1 MPLPPPR
8 GDGIIAR
15 KDSATYRWPFPPSPP
30 LPPPLTARL
39 RHVLTPHA
47 YVPGGG
53 LVAMVALPNVGL
65 MMFLALI
72 AAASIAGGTS
82 ASLLTIG
89 HRRMQVLVSLTG
101 GVMLG
106 VGTLHLLPHA
116 FFQLNHDIDRTVF
129 WVLAGFFLM
138 FLLERAFHGHA
149 HHAADGTHDEHDDPH
164 DHAHAHASPCAHT
177 HPATGSRWAWLGA
190 FAGLALHSLADGA
203 ALAASVQADSE
214 HGAGLL
220 SGFATFVAIVLHKP
234 FDSLMIA
241 TLTIASGMKAGRR
254 RLVTLTYATMVPL
267 GTLAFRASLGLAP
280 QHADD
285 ILGVAM
291 AMAAGAFLCIAAA
304 DLLPEVEFHSHDRL
318 LLTAALTVGIA
329 LAWGMTVLE
338 HASGMHTLHA
348 GEHEVHRHGHAHDA
362 PVEQ

>member
-1 MPLPPPR
+1 MLTLP
-8 GDGIIAR
+8 AC
-15 KDSATYRWPFPPSPP
+15 
-30 LPPPLTARL
+30 
-39 RHVLTPHA
+39 VL
-47 YVPGGG
+47 GGG
-53 LVAMVALPNVGL
+53 LLATVWLPNVGL

-72 AAASIAGGTS
+72 AVASIAGGTS

-89 HRRMQVLVSLTG
+89 HRRMQILVSLTG

-106 VGTLHLLPHA
+106 VGILHLLPHA
-116 FFQLNHDIDRTVF
+116 FFQLHHDIDRTAF

-149 HHAADGTHDEHDDPH
+149 HHAADGTHEGH
-164 DHAHAHASPCAHT
+164 DHDHGHT
-177 HPATGSRWAWLGA
+177 HGA

-203 ALAASVQADSE
+203 ALAASVQADGE

-254 RLVTLTYATMVPL
+254 RLVTLIYATMVPL

-280 QHADD
+280 DHADD
-285 ILGVAM
+285 ILGGAM

-318 LLTAALTVGIA
+318 LLTASLTIGIA

-338 HASGMHTLHA
+338 HASGMHSLHA
-348 GEHEVHRHGHAHDA
+348 GEHEVHGHDHGEKASA
-362 PVEQ
+362 EN

>member
-1 MPLPPPR
+1 MSYAPLS
-8 GDGIIAR
+8 GLLCA
-15 KDSATYRWPFPPSPP
+15 SVS
-30 LPPPLTARL
+30 LPDI
-39 RHVLTPHA
+39 
-47 YVPGGG
+47 G
-53 LVAMVALPNVGL
+53 LV
-65 MMFLALI
+65 MFLMLI
-72 AAASIAGGTS
+72 AGASIAGGTS
-82 ASLLTIG
+82 AALLTVG
-89 HRRMQVLVSLTG
+89 HRRMQVLLSLTG

-106 VGTLHLLPHA
+106 VGILHLLPHA
-116 FFQLNHDIDRTVF
+116 FFQLAHDIDRTAF

-149 HHAADGTHDEHDDPH
+149 HHAADGSHEAHPHHIPEHGGHESDPVQIHPLGDHSHRTH
-164 DHAHAHASPCAHT
+164 AAA
-177 HPATGSRWAWLGA
+177 GSRWAWLGA

-203 ALAASVQADSE
+203 ALAASVQADGE

-220 SGFATFVAIVLHKP
+220 SGFATFVAVVLHKP

-241 TLTIASGMKAGRR
+241 TLTIAAGMQAFRR

-267 GTLAFRASLGLAP
+267 GAVAFRASLGLAP
-280 QHADD
+280 EHADD
-285 ILGVAM
+285 ILGIAM

-338 HASGMHTLHA
+338 HVSGMHV
-348 GEHEVHRHGHAHDA
+348 VHSGVHDVHSHDHGHDRPASPDGGDA
-362 PVEQ
+362 AR

>member
-1 MPLPPPR
+1 MSHALLTGPLL
-8 GDGIIAR
+8 AAV
-15 KDSATYRWPFPPSPP
+15 S
-30 LPPPLTARL
+30 LPTI
-39 RHVLTPHA
+39 
-47 YVPGGG
+47 G
-53 LVAMVALPNVGL
+53 LL
-65 MMFLALI
+65 MFLTLI

-89 HRRMQVLVSLTG
+89 HRRMQILLSLTG

-106 VGTLHLLPHA
+106 VGVLHLLPHA
-116 FFQLNHDIDRTVF
+116 FFQLAHDIDRTAF

-149 HHAADGTHDEHDDPH
+149 HHSAEGSQDHQHSDEPA
-164 DHAHAHASPCAHT
+164 AHATCSHAPPT
-177 HPATGSRWAWLGA
+177 NGSRWAWLGA

-203 ALAASVQADSE
+203 ALAASVQADGE

-241 TLTIASGMKAGRR
+241 TLTIASGMQAGRR
-254 RLVTLTYATMVPL
+254 RLVTLVYATMVPL
-267 GTLAFRASLGLAP
+267 GTIAFRASLGLAP
-280 QHADD
+280 AHADD
-285 ILGVAM
+285 ILGIAM

-318 LLTAALTVGIA
+318 LLTASLTVGIA

-348 GEHEVHRHGHAHDA
+348 GEHDVHSHDHGQD
-362 PVEQ
+362 P